1 MSSPSGVLATGSA
14 GDTRPAPVVSIRG
27 VSKRFATT
35 GDDVV
40 ALTDVDLAVA
50 PGEFV
55 CLIGPSGCG
64 KSTLLNLVGGL
75 LPPTAGRVEIGGR
88 PVTGPPSEVGMMFQK
103 PVLLEWRTVRE
114 NVLLPVEARNGR
126 KGAKAARGRADELLG
141 RVGLGEFE
149 ERYPNE
155 LSGGMQQRA
164 AICRM
169 LIGDPDVLLLDE
181 PFGALDE
188 LTRERLNL
196 ELAKI
201 VSGTDKAALLVTHNI
216 IEGVFLSDRVV
227 VMSARPGRI
236 VDVVDVPLPR
246 PRCLEVVTTPE
257 FTALVAR
264 VRELLE
270 LGHDDD
276 GKDGDR

>member
-1 MSSPSGVLATGSA
+1 MLATGSA